1 MNSKESFER
10 CWRKFLNN
18 VKGKMLTQKEKKN
31 FSYPVIKL
39 ILGEAVTDWEN
50 KYDECG
56 RWLLDYCK
64 DNPQKGAII
73 QQIIFQDMKFTEIP
87 PKKDYTKVVGLT
99 SSVAAAAIGFGVSSF
114 LDASTAV
121 TAAATLIPA
130 AATFPAVNVAGG
142 MVKTKNEADVF
153 NEYINQLDKFRL
165 SIVNVIE
172 N

>member
-1 MNSKESFER
+1 
-10 CWRKFLNN
+10 
-18 VKGKMLTQKEKKN
+18 
-31 FSYPVIKL
+31 
-39 ILGEAVTDWEN
+39 
-50 KYDECG
+50 
-56 RWLLDYCK
+56 
-64 DNPQKGAII
+64 
-73 QQIIFQDMKFTEIP
+73 MKFTEIP
-87 PKKDYTKVVGLT
+87 PKKDYSKVVGLT

>member
-10 CWRKFLNN
+10 CWRKFLNR
-18 VKGKMLTQKEKKN
+18 VKGNLLTQKEKQN
-31 FSYPVIKL
+31 FAYPVLKL
-39 ILGEAVTDWEN
+39 ILAEAVTDWEN

-56 RWLLDYCK
+56 RWLLDYCNA
-64 DNPQKGAII
+64 NPQKGEII
-73 QQIIFQDMKFTEIP
+73 QQIIFKDMKFVEIP
-87 PKKDYTKVVGLT
+87 PKKDRSKVVGLT
-99 SSVAAAAIGFGVSSF
+99 ASAAAAAIGFGVSSF
-114 LDASTAV
+114 CDASTAV

-142 MVKTKNEADVF
+142 MVKAKNDADTL
-153 NEYINQLDKFRL
+153 NEYINQLEKYRL